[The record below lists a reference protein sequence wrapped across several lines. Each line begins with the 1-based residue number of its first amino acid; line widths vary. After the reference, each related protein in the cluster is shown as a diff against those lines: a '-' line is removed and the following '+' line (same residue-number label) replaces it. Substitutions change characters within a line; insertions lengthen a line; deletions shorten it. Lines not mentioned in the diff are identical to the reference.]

1 LVVELAQVAAGGV
14 HSAELQQPADG
25 MQAPPHALKLALHL
39 QAFALQLAFDWQSP
53 LVQHAST
60 SIQAPL
66 HDLVPLLQ
74 THWLLEQ
81 LLPSSQSA
89 LVQQALSE
97 MHLVPHFLN
106 PLLHTKSHAP
116 LQTALELAG
125 TGQVVQ
131 LAPHAVGLLS
141 SLQRPL
147 QSWDPVGQTPLQA
160 SPESMQVPTHSFFPL
175 GQLAP
180 HEVPSQVASP
190 PVGVWQALQATPQ

>member
-1 LVVELAQVAAGGV
+1 VVELAHVVAGGLV

-25 MQAPPHALKLALHL
+25 MQASPHALKLALHL
-39 QAFALQLAFDWQSP
+39 QAFELQLAFDWQSP

-81 LLPSSQSA
+81 LLPPPHSA
-89 LVQQALSE
+89 PVQQALSE
-97 MHLVPHFLN
+97 MHLLPHFLK
-106 PLLHTKSHAP
+106 PLLHTKSHVP
-116 LQTALELAG
+116 LQTASELAG
-125 TGQVVQ
+125 TGHVVQ

-147 QSWDPVGQTPLQA
+147 QL
-160 SPESMQVPTHSFFPL
+160 
-175 GQLAP
+175 
-180 HEVPSQVASP
+180 
-190 PVGVWQALQATPQ
+190 